1 MKKMNRE
8 AEIRLQAYLDNEISS
23 SEARQVAA
31 WLARDQAA
39 AQVYEE
45 LRNTKLLLSGNEPE
59 IQLPE
64 SREFYWSKI
73 EKAIAQS
80 GPPQAIRS
88 VRRLPWW
95 SRLLIPVG
103 AAALLALAGFSL
115 TRYGSTPSQR
125 LGSFNEIETPLD
137 DTSAI
142 TFHSQSQGVTVVW
155 LASGND

>member
-64 SREFYWSKI
+64 SREFY
-73 EKAIAQS
+73 
-80 GPPQAIRS
+80 
-88 VRRLPWW
+88 
-95 SRLLIPVG
+95 
-103 AAALLALAGFSL
+103 
-115 TRYGSTPSQR
+115 
-125 LGSFNEIETPLD
+125 
-137 DTSAI
+137 
-142 TFHSQSQGVTVVW
+142 
-155 LASGND
+155 